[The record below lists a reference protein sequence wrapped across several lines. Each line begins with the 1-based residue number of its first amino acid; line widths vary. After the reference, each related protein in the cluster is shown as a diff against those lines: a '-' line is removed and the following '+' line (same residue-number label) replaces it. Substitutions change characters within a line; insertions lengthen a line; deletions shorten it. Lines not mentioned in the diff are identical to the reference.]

1 MNTVLNRPITLSAMD
16 VTLHRGMLGWIGA
29 THFVLDP
36 ISGNDEGMFAALRC
50 TDRVEDANG
59 NVVEY
64 LRFLVTSPGVLW
76 PGYHVVLDDKF
87 AADLGLESAAD
98 AALLAIV
105 TPHVPLEDSTV
116 NLFSPIVV
124 NRHTGLADQ
133 FVPAIS
139 EEEFGWSL
147 RTPLTEGSD
156 ETVDKEI
163 DPVVNTHPRSGP
175 EDRHRR

>member
-1 MNTVLNRPITLSAMD
+1 MNTVMNRPITLSTMD
-16 VTLHRGMLGWIGA
+16 LTLQRGMLGWIGA
-29 THFVLDP
+29 NHFTLDP
-36 ISGNDEGMFAALRC
+36 ISGADEGMFASLRC
-50 TDRVEDANG
+50 TDRVEDVYG
-59 NVVEY
+59 NVIEN
-64 LRFLVTSPGVLW
+64 LSFLVVSPGVLW
-76 PGYHVVLDDKF
+76 PEYQVVLDDGF
-87 AADLGLESAAD
+87 AAELGLGSAAD

-133 FVPAIS
+133 FVPATS
-139 EEEFGWSL
+139 EEEFGWGL
-147 RTPLTEGSD
+147 RTPLTDGSD
-156 ETVDKEI
+156 ETVDKET